1 MHTATGHGLL
11 NVVCGMKRLAAAPN
25 TGHQVRDYR
34 HTIPLLLTREYGLR
48 LIQLHQVPVE

>member
-1 MHTATGHGLL
+1 MHTATGYGLL

-34 HTIPLLLTREYGLR
+34 HTIPLLLTRENGLR